1 MKIANKDPAT
11 IKATIKATQELRE
24 LHAKQAETLDKLDT
38 ALRVALVYPEAWDES
53 GGVRVVDHYDG
64 LNAHPVRRR
73 RVSTTSDPSGER
85 RWETDDEYRCRLRRR
100 STTAGWI
107 VSAKSGERH
116 DVSALGL
123 AFLKGWIDDL
133 EPEEGDG

>member
-24 LHAKQAETLDKLDT
+24 LHAKQAETLGKLDE
-38 ALRVALVYPEAWDES
+38 ALRVALVYPEAWDEP
-53 GGVRVVDHYDG
+53 GGVRVDDYNEGKTPHV
-64 LNAHPVRRR
+64 VKRK
-73 RVSTTSDPSGER
+73 RVSDDHEWR
-85 RWETDDEYRCRLRRR
+85 RWETDAEYAGRLGRRK
-100 STTAGWI
+100 TWAGRI
-107 VSAKSGERH
+107 HRPSDKTYR
-116 DVSALGL
+116 DVSALEL